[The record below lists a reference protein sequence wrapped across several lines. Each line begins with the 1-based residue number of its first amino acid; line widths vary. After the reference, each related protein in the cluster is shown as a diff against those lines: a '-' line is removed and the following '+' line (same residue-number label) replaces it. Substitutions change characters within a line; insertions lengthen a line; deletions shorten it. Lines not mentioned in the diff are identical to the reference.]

1 MGESELFHTAPL
13 LLGRVRLLRAGETS
27 PALPHGLELR
37 QRQLRYTDGMNKFLL
52 SMTPFAALALL
63 SAAPSGAAPAAAP
76 SYHVLQKVV
85 LGGDGG
91 WDYLSI
97 DANARRIYISRSSH
111 VMVVDA
117 DTYKVVGDIPNTN
130 GVHGIAVASALGRG
144 FTSNGRDN
152 SVTIFDLKTLKTLGT
167 VAVGTGPDAILYEP
181 KTQRVFTF
189 NGRSNDATALDAKT
203 GKVLGTIAL
212 SGRPEF
218 AAADG
223 SGMVYDN
230 IEDKSEVVA
239 IDAQSLTLK
248 KRWSLAPSE
257 SPSGLDIDVRHH
269 RLFSVCDGGKMVISD
284 TTLGMVAS
292 TAPIG
297 NGPDAAGFDPGFGYA
312 FSSNGQDGTLTAI
325 KVFVDTVKAAGGQMH
340 VDTGIPIQ
348 TVPTE
353 KGARTMAVDTKTH
366 RVLLVTAT
374 PDTANPGEGRRR
386 NYVPGSFTLLVVGP

>member
-1 MGESELFHTAPL
+1 
-13 LLGRVRLLRAGETS
+13 
-27 PALPHGLELR
+27 
-37 QRQLRYTDGMNKFLL
+37 MNNSLL
-52 SMTPFAALALL
+52 SITPLVALALL
-63 SAAPSGAAPAAAP
+63 SAVPAFAAPAAAP

-97 DANARRIYISRSSH
+97 DANARRVYISRSSH

-212 SGRPEF
+212 GGRPEF

-257 SPSGLDIDVRHH
+257 SPSGLDIDARHH
-269 RLFSVCDGGKMVISD
+269 RLFSVCDGGKMVVS
-284 TTLGMVAS
+284 TTAGKFVQTVS
-292 TAPIG
+292 IG
-297 NGPDAAGFDPGFGYA
+297 DGPDAAGFDPGTRTA
-312 FSSNGQDGTLTAI
+312 FSSNGQDGTLTVAHEGNAEEG
-325 KVFVDTVKAAGGQMH
+325 FTL
-340 VDTGIPIQ
+340 Q

-374 PDTANPGEGRRR
+374 PDMANPGEGRRR